1 MESSQALLNAAETS
15 KDKMEEELDE
25 SMLDESEEELIAK
38 MAASAKPAANHT
50 SNRPKES
57 CHSDGSVGNLSA
69 SFMKNVK
76 VGSNEVF
83 SAPSS
88 KSCLTN
94 LPSKGAQG
102 QDPGKQRGGGSLGS
116 MRWSGLRGATG

>member
-1 MESSQALLNAAETS
+1 MESSQETLHAVENS
-15 KDKMEEELDE
+15 QGKSEEELDE
-25 SMLDESEEELIAK
+25 SMLDESEEELIAR
-38 MAASAKPAANHT
+38 MAASTNPAASRT

-69 SFMKNVK
+69 SFMKNVV

-83 SAPSS
+83 TAPNS

-94 LPSKGAQG
+94 LPSKGVQG
-102 QDPGKQRGGGSLGS
+102 SDPGKQRGGGTS
-116 MRWSGLRGATG
+116 